1 MIRFLRVTHLA
12 LIDELELE
20 FEPGLTVLTGETG
33 AGKSILVGALGLLV
47 GNRASADL
55 VRSGETSASVQAVF
69 EKPDGTE
76 LVVRREVGAQGRS
89 RAFIDDALVTS
100 SALKALGAELL
111 DLHGQQEHQVL
122 RAPKTHID
130 LLDQYAGLQ
139 TDRESVGC
147 AFASWR
153 DARAALAERRTL
165 AQSAGERAEVLRF
178 QLGEIEST
186 HPKPGESDELRAL
199 KQRLAN
205 TDAVQHL
212 STSVHQALYEGEGAV
227 LDVLSGIWRDLAA
240 LAALDPSVEPLL
252 HSKGA
257 VTSQLEDLAFAI
269 RRIASDVEASPDRLR
284 EVEDRLAAVEGLE
297 RKYGQGSVDRV
308 LERQR
313 ELTAELNE
321 ITQGAAHLE
330 ALEAQVT
337 EAADAYL
344 KAARRLSRRRRRA
357 GGDLT
362 ARLEM
367 LLHELAMERTRCE
380 FRFTDAASEDGWSER
395 GTDHGELYL
404 APNEGE
410 ELRAL
415 AHIASGGE
423 LSRLMLAL
431 KTAASP
437 DASGKTLVF
446 DEVDA
451 GIGGRVADV
460 VGRRLK
466 GLGRRFQVLCVT
478 HLPQIAAHGARQI
491 EIAKTVAAGRTVTYA
506 TRLEAAARFDAIARM
521 MTSGRVTDQ
530 SRRSAQELL
539 ETAGRS
545 ESDENTK
552 LESERAITKG
562 RPRG

>member
-1 MIRFLRVTHLA
+1 MIRFLRVTHVA
-12 LIDELELE
+12 LIDVLELE

-47 GNRASADL
+47 GNRASANL

-139 TDRESVGC
+139 TDRESVGR

-186 HPKPGESDELRAL
+186 HPKPGEGDELRAL

-205 TDAVQHL
+205 ADALQQL
-212 STSVHQALYEGEGAV
+212 STSVHQALHEREGAV
-227 LDVLSGIWRDLAA
+227 LDVLSGIWRDLEA

-269 RRIASDVEASPDRLR
+269 RRFASDVEASPDRLQ
-284 EVEDRLAAVEGLE
+284 EVEDRLAALEGLA
-297 RKYGQGSVDRV
+297 RKYGQGSVDCV

-337 EAADAYL
+337 AAADAYL
-344 KAARRLSRRRRRA
+344 KVARRLSRRRRRA

-362 ARLEM
+362 ARLET

-380 FRFTDAASEDGWSER
+380 FRFTDATSEDGWSDR

-506 TRLEAAARFDAIARM
+506 TRLEAAARVDAIARM
-521 MTSGRVTDQ
+521 MTSGRVTEQ
-530 SRRSAQELL
+530 GRRSAQELL

-545 ESDENTK
+545 ESEENTK

>member
-20 FEPGLTVLTGETG
+20 LEPGLTVLTGETG

-47 GNRASADL
+47 GDRASADL
-55 VRSGETSASVQAVF
+55 VRTGETSASVQAVF

-100 SALKALGAELL
+100 GALKALGAELL
-111 DLHGQQEHQVL
+111 DLHGQHEHQAL
-122 RAPKTHID
+122 LAPKAHID

-139 TDRESVGC
+139 ADRELVGR

-153 DARAALAERRTL
+153 DARAALTERRVL
-165 AQSAGERAEVLRF
+165 AQTAGERAEVVRF
-178 QLGEIEST
+178 QLGEIQST
-186 HPKPGESDELRAL
+186 HPKPGEGDELGAL

-205 TDAVQHL
+205 AEAIQQL
-212 STSVHQALYEGEGAV
+212 STSVHQALYERDGAV
-227 LDVLSGIWRDLAA
+227 LDVLSGIWRDLEA
-240 LAALDPSVEPLL
+240 LAALDRTVAPLL
-252 HSKGA
+252 QTKGA

-269 RRIASDVEASPDRLR
+269 RRFASDVDASPNRLQ
-284 EVEDRLAAVEGLE
+284 EVEDRLAALAGLA

-337 EAADAYL
+337 KATDAYR
-344 KAARRLSRRRRRA
+344 KAARRLSRHRRRA
-357 GGDLT
+357 AGDLT
-362 ARLEM
+362 ARLET
-367 LLHELAMERTRCE
+367 LLHELAMERTQCE
-380 FRFTDAASEDGWSER
+380 FRFADAASEDGWSAR
-395 GTDHGELYL
+395 GTDQGELYL

-415 AHIASGGE
+415 ARIASGGE

-437 DASGKTLVF
+437 DTFGKTLVF

-491 EIAKTVAAGRTVTYA
+491 EIAKTVAGGRTLTHA
-506 TRLEAAARFDAIARM
+506 TRLEAGARVDAIARM
-521 MTSGRVTDQ
+521 MTGGTVTERG
-530 SRRSAQELL
+530 RRSAQELL
-539 ETAGRS
+539 QTASGS
-545 ESDENTK
+545 
-552 LESERAITKG
+552 KG
-562 RPRG
+562 E